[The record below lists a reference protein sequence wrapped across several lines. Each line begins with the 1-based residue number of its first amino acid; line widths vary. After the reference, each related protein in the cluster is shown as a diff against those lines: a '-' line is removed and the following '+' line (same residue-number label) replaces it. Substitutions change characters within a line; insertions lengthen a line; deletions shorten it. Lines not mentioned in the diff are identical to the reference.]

1 MYRYKYI
8 LKPAYIVRWF
18 FWGVKNIVIM
28 PLSAMVLIVLFFF
41 WKDNITPGTLLVQ
54 EIELVREKAPVGLYP
69 VRECTRELSALPG
82 GSENICRY
90 RNTDKDEYVRDV
102 DLLLIRMGKT
112 LWTIIVF
119 ASISLAILTGQY
131 PRSSGE

>member
-8 LKPAYIVRWF
+8 LKPAYIVHWF

>member
-8 LKPAYIVRWF
+8 LNTAYIVRWF

-69 VRECTRELSALPG
+69 VRECTRETSALPG

-90 RNTDKDEYVRDV
+90 RNADKDEYVRDV

-112 LWTIIVF
+112 LWIILVF
-119 ASISLAILTGQY
+119 TSVSLAVLTGKY